1 MVYSWY
7 VPYNSRVKRTVTRT
21 GEEELEIKVT
31 RIENGTPLKKPWVA
45 LLIYYS

>member
-21 GEEELEIKVT
+21 GEDLEIKVT